1 MANEVY
7 NIVGEVASLSFGI
20 MIVILMLFTRPRIT
34 FVYKLC
40 SIGLTLSVIANAINI
55 VIIKAAGSFQE
66 DNFLLLGALMIAFI
80 VIYFFIIALLFSY
93 ISFLSAYRRKSAFL
107 INIMIFIV
115 AIAYTWFAVSKF
127 TTGEILVA
135 KDGVVELYIFEK
147 FLIYTAFIES
157 FMSVVITIIDY
168 DNLSK
173 IVKKTVFF
181 FFAFNLIILQLQ
193 YLFYPHIFI
202 SITYVL
208 PFALFYIVFHAN
220 PHDELMGSQDKS
232 SFETMM
238 RQDKVAGKNI
248 LYMFIK
254 VPRLTNFD
262 FLWDNNFVYLHT
274 ARCTRR
280 LENLGYGI
288 TIFNLGYGEFAIRF
302 SNRYFID
309 TNKITGKV
317 VEILKEFIEFE
328 ESNTI
333 YRLVVMD
340 AKKVN
345 FDPYRAR
352 MLFLY
357 ILENK
362 IEDDFSSMSYII
374 RASDY
379 DAFEKEERILS
390 VLRDISY
397 ERNLN
402 DERVLC
408 YAQPIFDV
416 TTGEFRTAEALMR
429 LEFGEHVIG
438 PRHFIGLAEKHG
450 YIHTLTCVMLNKVCK
465 EIKKLEDAGYDFDGV
480 TLNCSSIEFSSKNMY
495 KQLFKII
502 FDNKI
507 QISHIRME
515 LTESAL
521 FSNSSNV
528 ITNMKKLNE
537 AGVIF
542 YLDDFGTGYSNFERV
557 REYPF
562 NIIKFDKSLLYA
574 AEKNDNMSNV
584 MSTMVNMFK
593 AEGCQTLVEGVEN
606 DYQNKVSLN
615 NGFDFI
621 QGYRYAVPE
630 PIEALEN
637 YFKKY

>member
-20 MIVILMLFTRPRIT
+20 MILVLMLFNRPRIT

-40 SIGLTLSVIANAINI
+40 SIGLVLSLIANALNI
-55 VIIKAAGSFQE
+55 LIIDIASDFQE
-66 DNFLLLGALMIAFI
+66 DEFLLIGSLMIMFV
-80 VIYFFIIALLFSY
+80 VIYFFIISLLFSY
-93 ISFLSAYRRKSAFL
+93 ISFLSAKRRTNARLVNTF
-107 INIMIFIV
+107 IFMV
-115 AIAYTWFAVSKF
+115 AIVYVWMAVSNF
-127 TTGEILVA
+127 ITGDILVA
-135 KDGVVELYIFEK
+135 NNGILELYVFEV
-147 FLIYTAFIES
+147 FLMITSFIAS
-157 FMSVVITIIDY
+157 FMAVVITVVDF

-173 IVKKTVFF
+173 IAKKVVFLLF
-181 FFAFNLIILQLQ
+181 IINVIILELQ
-193 YLFYPHIFI
+193 YRFYPHIFI

-208 PFALFYIVFHAN
+208 PFAMFYIVFHAN
-220 PHDELMGSQDKS
+220 PHDELMGSQGKK

-238 RQDKVAGKNI
+238 RQDGLSNKNV

-262 FLWDNNFVYLHT
+262 FLQDNNSVYLHT

-280 LENLGYGI
+280 LENIGYGI
-288 TIFNLGYGEFAIRF
+288 TIFNLGYGTFALRLN
-302 SNRYFID
+302 NRYFID
-309 TNKITGKV
+309 INAITKKV
-317 VEILKEFIEFE
+317 SKVLREFIEFD

-340 AKKVN
+340 AKKVK
-345 FDPYRAR
+345 FDPYRAKT
-352 MLFLY
+352 LLSY
-357 ILENK
+357 IFENK
-362 IEDDFSSMSYII
+362 IDNEFSSMDYII
-374 RASDY
+374 KAADY
-379 DAFEKEERILS
+379 DAFEKEERIVS
-390 VLRDISY
+390 VLREISY

-402 DERVLC
+402 DERVIC

-416 TTGEFRTAEALMR
+416 DSKSFRTAEALMR
-429 LEFGEHVIG
+429 LKVGDYIIG
-438 PRHFIGLAEKHG
+438 PDKFISLAEKNG
-450 YIHTLTCVMLNKVCK
+450 YIHTLTCIMLNKVCRVVK
-465 EIKKLEDAGYDFDGV
+465 QLEEQGYDFDGI
-480 TLNCSSIEFSSKNMY
+480 TINCSAIEFSSKNMY

-521 FSNSSNV
+521 FTHSSNV
-528 ITNMKKLNE
+528 ISNMKKLNE

-557 REYPF
+557 RDYPF

-574 AEKNDNMSNV
+574 AVRNDNMSNV

-593 AEGCQTLVEGVEN
+593 AEGCKTLVEGVEDDN
-606 DYQNKVSLN
+606 QDKVSLS

-621 QGYRYAVPE
+621 QGYKYAVPE
-630 PIEALEN
+630 PIEHLGE
-637 YFKKY
+637 YFKKI